1 MLDDR
6 IRIISSMPAMNRN
19 TWASPQQS
27 DIEFDSVIAESQH
40 QLPDTKGPDMT
51 VITAPEDRLK
61 DAIWDCKSSLF
72 TVKKDLSSLFTRKS
86 GVALQLRCLYTL
98 KVRQLQTKL
107 VEGALELRYS
117 ATTKSLDDLGNW
129 KSNYKGCILHDYITA
144 VRDLEYIHQL
154 IETKSPVADHL
165 QLHTSIPN
173 DAKVLKSLLQSQLEK
188 RMSTSAFG
196 LVQRDSMSLGIWEGA
211 ATEPPSQSLHRTK
224 RFLKKLLPG
233 FMGGGLIIWPMI
245 VMVLV
250 LDNEKAKAGDPVCA
264 ADNHMLVI
272 SGFAVFIFAIFVS
285 YHSRKPLEIFSATAA
300 YAAVM
305 VVFLGA
311 ALGA

>member
-1 MLDDR
+1 M
-6 IRIISSMPAMNRN
+6 
-19 TWASPQQS
+19 
-27 DIEFDSVIAESQH
+27 
-40 QLPDTKGPDMT
+40 
-51 VITAPEDRLK
+51 
-61 DAIWDCKSSLF
+61 
-72 TVKKDLSSLFTRKS
+72 
-86 GVALQLRCLYTL
+86 
-98 KVRQLQTKL
+98 
-107 VEGALELRYS
+107 
-117 ATTKSLDDLGNW
+117 
-129 KSNYKGCILHDYITA
+129 A

-154 IETKSPVADHL
+154 IETKSSLAGHL
-165 QLHTSIPN
+165 QLHTSIP
-173 DAKVLKSLLQSQLEK
+173 DDTRILQSLLQSQLEK
-188 RMSTSAFG
+188 HTSPNTF
-196 LVQRDSMSLGIWEGA
+196 SLLQQDTRTLGVWGGI
-211 ATEPPSQSLHRTK
+211 TTQTSSPILRRTY

-272 SGFAVFIFAIFVS
+272 SGFAVFMFAIFVS